1 MQHTTI
7 KLHDGLIRGS
17 VEKGIRVFKGIPY
30 AKAPVGD
37 LRWKP
42 PVKPE
47 PWTDTL
53 DATKYASAAWQLGTE
68 SKLFIGE
75 IIDQSGFGFLKRTFA
90 KCFMNLASVVQK
102 RKQSED
108 CLYLNIR
115 APAQNMGAS
124 FPVMVWIHGG
134 DHQDG
139 TGSGFPYE
147 TDSFSHE
154 GVILVTIN
162 YRLGVFGYLCH
173 PDLSLESENG
183 TSGNYG
189 TLDQIAALQWIQ
201 ENIQEF
207 GGDPN
212 QVTIFGESAGGES
225 VAHMLT
231 SPLADGLFARAIIQS
246 GANSG
251 QMHHQK
257 ESVLGHES
265 GEFRGKR
272 FADNFTSSPN
282 QMDALRR
289 VPASEIMAHI
299 RSEDDFEL
307 RSFFPVIDGYI
318 LPMSP
323 FESFRQG
330 KQSNVPLLVGSNSD
344 EGSLFAPHIPI
355 PLIEYRGLEPSAE
368 EMDRLLS
375 REFLDDADLIKELY
389 PGIEDSN
396 YLSKQEMLGDSLF
409 GAPAFYYAR
418 LHAQKNPNT
427 FLYYFNQQP
436 PSKTQ
441 TAGAYH
447 AAELGYVFDLRSP
460 IFPKSK
466 TGKQLAK
473 TINRTWAEFA
483 RSGGP
488 NNKTLPTWPAFVDAS
503 PQWMLYGN
511 LVEAAPVSKESQ
523 YRVLNHRLERQLDEI
538 KLKLSTQP
546 V

>member
-1 MQHTTI
+1 MQHTI
-7 KLHDGLIRGS
+7 VRLKDGLIQGS
-17 VEKGIRVFKGIPY
+17 VEKGISVFKGVPY
-30 AKAPVGD
+30 AKPPVGD

-42 PVKPE
+42 PVKID
-47 PWTDTL
+47 PWTDTV
-53 DATKYASAAWQLGTE
+53 DATGYPASAWQLGTE
-68 SKLFIGE
+68 SKLFINE
-75 IIDQSGFGFLKRTFA
+75 IIDQSGFGLIKRTSAKWFINFA
-90 KCFMNLASVVQK
+90 RLVQ
-102 RKQSED
+102 RQKQSED

-115 APAQNMGAS
+115 APEYHPGDRL
-124 FPVMVWIHGG
+124 PVMVWIHGG

-139 TGSGFPYE
+139 SGNGFPYE
-147 TDSFSHE
+147 TDSFCHE

-173 PDLSLESENG
+173 PDLSAESELG
-183 TSGNYG
+183 ASGNYG

-201 ENIQEF
+201 DNISDF

-225 VAHMLT
+225 VAYMLT
-231 SPLADGLFARAIIQS
+231 SPLAEGLFARAIIQS

-251 QMHHQK
+251 QMQHQK
-257 ESVLGHES
+257 ESALGHES
-265 GEFRGKR
+265 GEFRGET
-272 FADNFTSSPN
+272 FADNFTSAPN

-299 RSEDDFEL
+299 RSEEDFEL
-307 RSFFPVIDGYI
+307 RGFFPVIDGYV

-330 KQSNVPLLVGSNSD
+330 TQADVPLLVGSNSD

-355 PLIEYRGLEPSAE
+355 PLIEYRGLEPSPE
-368 EMDRLLS
+368 EMENLLS
-375 REFLDDADLIKELY
+375 KEFLDDTNLIKELY
-389 PGIEDSN
+389 PGIEDSD
-396 YLSKQEMLGDSLF
+396 YLSKQKMLGDSLF

-436 PSKTQ
+436 PSEKQ

-466 TGKQLAK
+466 AGKQLAK
-473 TINRTWAEFA
+473 TINLTWAEFA
-483 RSGGP
+483 RSGRP
-488 NNKTLPTWPAFVDAS
+488 NNSTLPTWPAFIDES
-503 PQWMLYGN
+503 PQWMLYGS

-538 KLKLSTQP
+538 KLKLISQP